1 MTFEN
6 NHKNKRLIMKLKVL
20 VADKFPDK
28 YIQQM
33 KDLHLEVIYE
43 PKFGE
48 KDLVAAAKEVDIL
61 VVRSTIVNEETI
73 NNSKTLNLIIRAGS
87 GVNNINIQTANK
99 KGIYVANCPGMNA
112 VAVAELAIGL
122 MLSLDRF
129 IPDNVSDFKNGV
141 WNKDKYSKGKGL
153 KGKTLGIIGVGAIGK
168 EVAKRALAFEMNV
181 YGKDITRI
189 EGVQIK
195 DFSEMD
201 QLLPLCDVVTIH
213 LPATP
218 QTKGLF
224 NKQMFSYMKDGA
236 ILINTSRH
244 DVIVEE
250 DLIDAIKTKN
260 IRAAL
265 DVFKGEPEGK
275 AGEVKSHLQSNPN
288 IYLTHHIGASTG
300 QAQDAVAEETVRI
313 INHYVH
319 SGVID
324 HWVNRAKITD
334 AHYQL
339 VVKHYDK
346 PGVLASVLD
355 LLRQGNINVEDIE
368 NVIFDGGIAAS
379 CTMKLKN
386 AATAD
391 MLKKMSE
398 NQNVISVSHV
408 EI

>member
-1 MTFEN
+1 
-6 NHKNKRLIMKLKVL
+6 MKLKVL

-33 KDLHLEVIYE
+33 KDLDLAVSYQ
-43 PKFGE
+43 PKLGE
-48 KDLVAAAKEVDIL
+48 KDLPEAAKDVDIL
-61 VVRSTIVNEETI
+61 IVRSTVVNEDTI
-73 NNSKTLNLIIRAGS
+73 NNSQKLNLIVRAGS
-87 GVNNINIQTANK
+87 GVNNIAIPAANK
-99 KGIYVANCPGMNA
+99 KGVYVTNCPGMNA
-112 VAVAELAIGL
+112 VAVAELAFGL
-122 MLSLDRF
+122 MITLDRF
-129 IPDNVSDFKNGV
+129 IPDNVSDFKNSV

-153 KGKTLGIIGVGAIGK
+153 KGKTLGVIGVGNIGK
-168 EVAKRALAFEMNV
+168 EVAKRALAFNMNV

-201 QLLPLCDVVTIH
+201 QLLPLCDIISIH

-224 NKQMFSYMKDGA
+224 NKQMFSYMKNGA
-236 ILINTSRH
+236 YLINTSRQ
-244 DVIVEE
+244 DVINE
-250 DLIDAIKTKN
+250 DDLLEAIKEKN
-260 IRAAL
+260 LRVAV

-275 AGEVKSHLQSNPN
+275 SGEVKSKLQDNPN
-288 IYLTHHIGASTG
+288 IYVTHHIGASTE

-313 INHYVH
+313 IKHYVH

-334 AHYQL
+334 AKYQL

-346 PGVLASVLD
+346 PGVLAGVLD
-355 LLRQGNINVEDIE
+355 VIRSGSINIEEIE
-368 NVIFDGGIAAS
+368 NIIFEGGIAAC
-379 CTMKLKN
+379 CTLKLQN
-386 AATAD
+386 TATAD
-391 MLKKMSE
+391 MLKKISE

>member
-1 MTFEN
+1 
-6 NHKNKRLIMKLKVL
+6 MKLKVL
-20 VADKFPDK
+20 VADKFPEK

-33 KDLHLEVIYE
+33 KDLDLEVIYQ
-43 PKFGE
+43 PKLGE
-48 KDLVAAAKEVDIL
+48 KDLPGAAGDVDIL

-73 NNSKTLNLIIRAGS
+73 NTSKKLNLIIRAGS
-87 GVNNINIQTANK
+87 GVNNIAIPAANR

-112 VAVAELAIGL
+112 VAVAELTMGL

-129 IPDNVSDFKNGV
+129 IPENVSDFKKGI
-141 WNKDKYSKGKGL
+141 WNKDKYSKGQGL

-195 DFSEMD
+195 DFSEMN

-224 NKQMFSYMKDGA
+224 NKQMFSFMKDGA
-236 ILINTSRH
+236 LLINTSRH

-250 DLIDAIKTKN
+250 DLIEAIQSKN
-260 IRAAL
+260 IRFAG

-275 AGEVKSHLQSNPN
+275 TGEVKSHFQNYSD
-288 IYLTHHIGASTG
+288 IYITHHIGASTA

-324 HWVNRAKITD
+324 HWVNRAKLTD

-346 PGVLASVLD
+346 PGVLAGVLD
-355 LLRQGNINVEDIE
+355 LLREGSINIEEIE

-379 CTMKLKN
+379 CTMKLQN

-398 NQNVISVSHV
+398 NPNVISVSHV

>member
-1 MTFEN
+1 M
-6 NHKNKRLIMKLKVL
+6 KIKLLI
-20 VADKFPDK
+20 ADKFPDK
-28 YIQQM
+28 YINEL
-33 KDLHLEVIYE
+33 KSLDLEVLYE
-43 PKFGE
+43 PKYGE
-48 KDLVAAAKEVDIL
+48 KDLPSAAKDVDIL

-73 NNSKTLNLIIRAGS
+73 NNSEKLNLIIRAGS
-87 GVNNINIQTANK
+87 GVNNINISAANK

-122 MLSLDRF
+122 MISLDRF
-129 IPDNVSDFKNGV
+129 IPDNISDFNKGV

-153 KGKTLGIIGVGAIGK
+153 KGKTLGLIGVGNIGK

-201 QLLPLCDVVTIH
+201 QLLPLCDIVSIH

-224 NKQMFSYMKDGA
+224 NKQMLSYLKDGA
-236 ILINTSRH
+236 YLINTSRQ
-244 DVIVEE
+244 DIVVE
-250 DLIDAIKTKN
+250 DDLLEAIKEKN
-260 IRAAL
+260 IRYAC

-275 AGEVKSHLQSNPN
+275 SGEVSSKLQNNPN
-288 IYLTHHIGASTG
+288 IYVTHHIGASTQ
-300 QAQDAVAEETVRI
+300 QAQDAVAEETIRI
-313 INHYVH
+313 IKHFVH
-319 SGVID
+319 SGVIE

-339 VVKHYDK
+339 VVKHFDK
-346 PGVLASVLD
+346 PGVLAAVLD
-355 LLRQGNINVEDIE
+355 VIRQGNINVEEIE
-368 NVIFDGGIAAS
+368 NIIFEGGIAAC
-379 CTMKLKN
+379 CTMKLKS
-386 AATAD
+386 AVTAE
-391 MLKKMSE
+391 MLKTMRD
-398 NQNVISVSHV
+398 NPNVISVSHV